1 MNEDMGALGLVM
13 LETSSLTEIN
23 AENKNLAAYENCL
36 KKMSQRYS
44 RGYILAVYVMIRKIE
59 KFYPHLEKLLKN
71 NESYIESS
79 EQLLSMFKKIKG
91 EK

>member
-1 MNEDMGALGLVM
+1 
-13 LETSSLTEIN
+13 
-23 AENKNLAAYENCL
+23 
-36 KKMSQRYS
+36 MSQKCS
-44 RGYILAVYVMIRKIE
+44 RGYILAIYVMIRKIE

-79 EQLLSMFKKIKG
+79 EQLASMFKKIKG